1 MPSDLACLSK
11 TWSRPSKLILL
22 TNVRVF
28 SLFANL
34 IQQSRWPL
42 DFKLQRYRWMK
53 YLLSDNPVFRCF
65 KQSPL
70 SKYSIPSPCSN
81 SCARFF
87 YFQNDKNLIH
97 RFCPFCNARF
107 PHFRCEEVTN
117 WCLVPPTRFSP
128 LVKEK
133 THHCQ
138 KPCSSLYVF
147 CRPERNFPPR
157 QHNQKVFR
165 HHPDV
170 SLALS
175 VSPPSPHPGRALS
188 KS

>member
-1 MPSDLACLSK
+1 MESQNIRNLKWCDKMPSDLACLSK

-81 SCARFF
+81 SCASFF
-87 YFQNDKNLIH
+87 YFQNDKKPYPQI
-97 RFCPFCNARF
+97 
-107 PHFRCEEVTN
+107 
-117 WCLVPPTRFSP
+117 SP
-128 LVKEK
+128 LL
-133 THHCQ
+133 Q
-138 KPCSSLYVF
+138 
-147 CRPERNFPPR
+147 RPL
-157 QHNQKVFR
+157 
-165 HHPDV
+165 
-170 SLALS
+170 SALS
-175 VSPPSPHPGRALS
+175 LWRGYQLMSCTPDTVFPVGERKNPSLPKALFVPLCILPSRAQLSPTPT
-188 KS
+188 